1 MSQNWKDIGRFS
13 NSKTYR
19 NVNLITIGE
28 NNIGKLR
35 HFHNENRNNTRGSLF
50 DISGVNEIIGI
61 GTNKPFSKLSLGDI
75 SGSGTF
81 NIDSPGQLSAI
92 ALHEKS
98 DGKEFSGLVF
108 NNNIDS
114 FNSENKKNALQFI
127 AIDNRDFSMND
138 VNSGRLYLSEE
149 NITTIGGIPRKGPEY
164 NQKYPELTKGVD
176 IGNDSNIKGEGQ
188 TKIVLDVRGSIRTD
202 GYLNFYS
209 KFIYPSRT
217 NTSNIICP
225 RFKFCYVLEDHFEI
239 VDDLVAFGLYSRFDL
254 LFGNHDLLFM
264 GDFHFLEHH
273 GVIDVHFGLDV
284 VDFGNQG
291 PVVFGRRLE
300 ELCDTLRF
308 TVLVLEGAVA
318 LVNEHDRKVKAN
330 LADAHKVAEV
340 EELEG
345 QRQLGFVCK
354 LSTRVLE
361 ALKAGVHDTDEK
373 ADEEEVDE
381 DHLNNI
387 L

>member
-19 NVNLITIGE
+19 NVNLITVGE

-35 HFHNENRNNTRGSLF
+35 HFYNENRNNTRGYLF

-81 NIDSPGQLSAI
+81 NIDSLGQLSAI

-217 NTSNIICP
+217 NTSNINW
-225 RFKFCYVLEDHFEI
+225 
-239 VDDLVAFGLYSRFDL
+239 YSSYNITQINSISGIKEKYQMVIYQL
-254 LFGNHDLLFM
+254 LMMFLLM
-264 GDFHFLEHH
+264 PGH
-273 GVIDVHFGLDV
+273 
-284 VDFGNQG
+284 
-291 PVVFGRRLE
+291 
-300 ELCDTLRF
+300 
-308 TVLVLEGAVA
+308 
-318 LVNEHDRKVKAN
+318 LVN
-330 LADAHKVAEV
+330 
-340 EELEG
+340 
-345 QRQLGFVCK
+345 K
-354 LSTRVLE
+354 LLIMT
-361 ALKAGVHDTDEK
+361 
-373 ADEEEVDE
+373 
-381 DHLNNI
+381 
-387 L
+387 